1 MTTQK
6 VLVID
11 DTMVIRRM
19 VKDMLPS
26 SKFEVL
32 EAKDGKEGLEKIQTT
47 NPDLIML
54 DFILPKMSGWDV
66 YQAIQNESRLKVIPL
81 VIMSGRKEEVK
92 EKIPEPFEYFAFI
105 DKPFDQKKLFETI
118 KDAII
123 KSKKHPK
130 VQVAPGKL
138 PTVGSDSSA
147 EIEALKKRV
156 DTMQEEIDNLKKQIN
171 QLVKFIK
178 QKLS

>member
-19 VKDMLPS
+19 VKDMLPAG
-26 SKFEVL
+26 KFEVL

-54 DFILPKMSGWDV
+54 DFILPKMSGWEV
-66 YQAIQNESRLKVIPL
+66 YQAIQSDHRLKVIPL
-81 VIMSGRKEEVK
+81 VIMSGRKEEVQV
-92 EKIPEPFEYFAFI
+92 KIPEPFEYFAFI

-130 VQVAPGKL
+130 VQTAPVQ
-138 PTVGSDSSA
+138 THSVSSDSSA
-147 EIEALKKRV
+147 DIEALKKQIA
-156 DTMQEEIDNLKKQIN
+156 TMQGEIDGLKQQLS